1 MFWGESSWCQLC
13 DHSLDLTFH
22 GLGLTFEFATS
33 LSDTCMELFVVDGFL
48 GSELVLVGT
57 GL

>member
-1 MFWGESSWCQLC
+1 MFWGESSWSQLC
-13 DHSLDLTFH
+13 DHS
-22 GLGLTFEFATS
+22 LGLTFEFATS
-33 LSDTCMELFVVDGFL
+33 LFDTCMELFVVDGSL

>member
-1 MFWGESSWCQLC
+1 MFWGESSWSQLC
-13 DHSLDLTFH
+13 DHSL
-22 GLGLTFEFATS
+22 GLTLEFATS
-33 LSDTCMELFVVDGFL
+33 LFDTCMELVVVDGFL

>member
-1 MFWGESSWCQLC
+1 MFWGESSWSQLG
-13 DHSLDLTFH
+13 DHS
-22 GLGLTFEFATS
+22 LGLTFEFATS
-33 LSDTCMELFVVDGFL
+33 LFDTCMELFVVDGFL

>member
-1 MFWGESSWCQLC
+1 MFWGESSWSQLC
-13 DHSLDLTFH
+13 DHS
-22 GLGLTFEFATS
+22 LGLTFEFATS
-33 LSDTCMELFVVDGFL
+33 LFDTGIELFVVDGFL

>member
-1 MFWGESSWCQLC
+1 MFWGESSWSQLC
-13 DHSLDLTFH
+13 DHSL
-22 GLGLTFEFATS
+22 GLTFEFVTS
-33 LSDTCMELFVVDGFL
+33 LFDTCMELFVVDGFL